1 MFQSV
6 LLLIDGFLAF
16 LHLNAVLPAQ
26 PLHSLRV
33 GHVLML
39 HQEGNRIASLMTAE
53 TVEHIPI
60 GRNREGRC
68 LLLMER
74 AQRTIDS
81 ATLLKRQELSHNI
94 FYMHCIKYFFYNSL
108 GYHFIL

>member
-1 MFQSV
+1 
-6 LLLIDGFLAF
+6 
-16 LHLNAVLPAQ
+16 
-26 PLHSLRV
+26 
-33 GHVLML
+33 ML

-81 ATLLKRQELSHNI
+81 AR
-94 FYMHCIKYFFYNSL
+94 F
-108 GYHFIL
+108 